1 MYYVKIKLHCNNLP
15 MRSTFPSLLIL
26 IALFTILSLTACSGV
41 SDEEPVT
48 EIRIT
53 LDAQNQLYVDGQKS
67 HLTRLQNLVET
78 YPQHEQVSYILETSA
93 ESCIH
98 RINDITRTLHPAPVQ
113 FASAE

>member
-1 MYYVKIKLHCNNLP
+1 
-15 MRSTFPSLLIL
+15 MRSIFQSLLVLLIL
-26 IALFTILSLTACSGV
+26 FAIPSLTACSGV
-41 SDEEPVT
+41 HDEEPVT

-78 YPQHEQVSYILETSA
+78 HPQHEQVSYILETSA
-93 ESCIH
+93 ESCIY
-98 RINDITRTLHPAPVQ
+98 RINDITRTIHPAPLQ